1 MKSAS
6 SRPISNTQR
15 AVNELRTLIMRGELP
30 AGSNHLEAELA
41 ERFGMSRTPIREAA
55 LILEGA
61 GLLKMQ
67 QRKGIRIL
75 PISARDMGEV
85 YDVLTELESLAAED
99 AARQNYGEA
108 ELALMSQLVEEMET
122 ALQRDD
128 LEAWADADD
137 RFHIELVRLGGNS
150 RVLAIVG
157 MVRDQVCRVRSMT
170 LYLRPIPTESN
181 EDHRKVLDA
190 IRRGDPAEARRV
202 HRSHRSRAKNMLMG
216 LLEKHRLSRM

>member
-1 MKSAS
+1 VKSAS

-99 AARQNYGEA
+99 AARQSYGEA